1 MIGNHKIEE
10 GIKNISQQSYKKDIE
25 ILLFYQKEQE
35 EKIEPIQ
42 VAYPNVK
49 FITYD
54 ENLWKSI
61 EENKELL
68 TGDFISILNSE
79 DSVSIDYYRT
89 MVATAIK
96 EDADMVM
103 SNSVLQ
109 YADGADG
116 KGG

>member
-49 FITYD
+49 FIT
-54 ENLWKSI
+54 
-61 EENKELL
+61 
-68 TGDFISILNSE
+68 
-79 DSVSIDYYRT
+79 
-89 MVATAIK
+89 
-96 EDADMVM
+96 
-103 SNSVLQ
+103 
-109 YADGADG
+109 
-116 KGG
+116 